1 MIVTSQAELTMLK
14 KGQAREITIPKG
26 RPRPGARKPRC
37 RWTEGR
43 DYTVI
48 ARATDTQIE
57 RSTRCLILS
66 ITETPEAWTLALT
79 ARALAE
85 STIYLA
91 RNPGAQ
97 RTDYVLAPSNA
108 MHDEAEV
115 MGESHERV
123 IARMGQKE
131 KARRVDRDTATANL
145 EDAIRRLEKTAT
157 VSERGQIQRLKAQL
171 AKLTR
176 GSVRDAA

>member
-1 MIVTSQAELTMLK
+1 MSGAA
-14 KGQAREITIPKG
+14 GAGGGRARRRDGLRLRLRDG
-26 RPRPGARKPRC
+26 RTFLRRRRGPAHG
-37 RWTEGR
+37 
-43 DYTVI
+43 
-48 ARATDTQIE
+48 
-57 RSTRCLILS
+57 
-66 ITETPEAWTLALT
+66 
-79 ARALAE
+79 
-85 STIYLA
+85 
-91 RNPGAQ
+91 
-97 RTDYVLAPSNA
+97 

-157 VSERGQIQRLKAQL
+157 VSERGQLQRLKVQL
-171 AKLTR
+171 AKLTH